1 MEINM
6 VEENISWEFRQKNLE
21 EISNYFIKKLNQNR
35 FLSKKHKNVYAIHNY
50 IEYLLILASA
60 VTGCVSISA
69 FTSLVGILIGIASSV
84 IGKTN
89 CAITAGIKSSQV

>member
-1 MEINM
+1 M
-6 VEENISWEFRQKNLE
+6 E

-69 FTSLVGILIGIASSV
+69 FTSLVGILIGIASSA